1 HQSVGASHPDR
12 VALLRHRCL
21 LHEPAAWH
29 PGRSAKNEENA
40 GVPLG
45 LSEGQL
51 IRSTVTAGHSNGQ
64 ITSGR
69 VATNMGASDY
79 CPRSFPHSAP
89 PRMGFSFHIT
99 VMEVLA
105 GLPISSS

>member
-1 HQSVGASHPDR
+1 M
-12 VALLRHRCL
+12 
-21 LHEPAAWH
+21 
-29 PGRSAKNEENA
+29 
-40 GVPLG
+40 PLG

-69 VATNMGASDY
+69 VPTNMGAVRLLS
-79 CPRSFPHSAP
+79 PIFRAISP
-89 PRMGFSFHIT
+89 PGMSFSFHIT

-105 GLPISSS
+105 GFPISSS